1 MPEQW
6 LPEVS
11 AVRRPDD
18 DTAVIAMHVSG
29 GITHFAGHFP
39 GFPILPGI
47 VQLDWAVRFADD
59 HLPGFAQRG
68 AFRALEQVKFQS
80 LVLPGKE
87 LELNLSWS
95 RDRQRLA
102 FAYAAGD
109 RPCSSGRIAFGPAP

>member
-1 MPEQW
+1 MSVQW
-6 LPEVS
+6 LPEVR
-11 AVRRPDD
+11 AVRRPDE

-29 GITHFAGHFP
+29 DIAHFAGHFP

-47 VQLDWAVRFADD
+47 VQLDWAVRFAEA
-59 HLPGFAQRG
+59 HLSAFAQRG

-80 LVLPGKE
+80 LVLPGKD

-109 RPCSSGRIAFGPAP
+109 RQCSSGRIAFEPAP

>member
-1 MPEQW
+1 MSARW
-6 LPEVS
+6 LPDVR

-18 DTAVIAMHVSG
+18 DTAVLALRVCEDIA
-29 GITHFAGHFP
+29 HFAGHFP

-59 HLPGFAQRG
+59 HLPAFARRG

-87 LELNLSWS
+87 LDLSLSWN

-109 RPCSSGRIAFGPAP
+109 RQCSSGRIAFDPAP

>member
-1 MPEQW
+1 MSARW
-6 LPEVS
+6 LPDVR

-18 DTAVIAMHVSG
+18 DTAVLALRVCEDIA
-29 GITHFAGHFP
+29 HFAGHFP

-59 HLPGFAQRG
+59 HLPAFARRG
-68 AFRALEQVKFQS
+68 TFRALEQVKFQS

-87 LELNLSWS
+87 LDLSLSWN

-109 RPCSSGRIAFGPAP
+109 QQCSSGRIAFDPAP